1 MRDYLTNKLTTVFFY
16 SLALWTLFTVVMVL
30 ISAIVTRFLAPQ
42 AAGSGVSEMKVVLRG
57 VVLKGV
63 DRLLKMNSTA

>member
-16 SLALWTLFTVVMVL
+16 SLALWILFTVLMVL
-30 ISAIVTRFLAPQ
+30 ASAAVTRFLAPQ

-57 VVLKGV
+57 VVLKGKLLLLL
-63 DRLLKMNSTA
+63 RLELK